1 MKKILAIFSLLAM
14 FSVAAIAQDPPKNTV
29 KKKNAVKTVSPN
41 KLAGKKAVKA
51 KVPVAKMNS
60 TK

>member
-1 MKKILAIFSLLAM
+1 MKKIIAIFSVLAM

-29 KKKNAVKTVSPN
+29 KKPVAAKGKGGRLNVKGMT
-41 KLAGKKAVKA
+41 KAKKANVTPA
-51 KVPVAKMNS
+51 RI